1 MICTFFGSLVSVK
14 KNLSPAGDA
23 KPSHG
28 DAKPSQMLN
37 IMQVQ
42 DDGSANLFAV
52 KCDDMSVRF
61 DQAVGKNLTIKCR
74 LFPWHQGERSGLAI
88 KYVSHEVPK

>member
-14 KNLSPAGDA
+14 KNLSPA
-23 KPSHG
+23 G